1 MALWWSNTMAVSS
14 RQLISSHPNVH
25 VFICHHG
32 HCFGSIQV
40 YHPTRQKAIDDQGIL
55 LNFFFYVCF
64 GHWHVNTFIRWH
76 STHWLRWLPTQCTQ
90 RHSTLQ
96 GHAIWRHEVVFS
108 CLATQLLKAI
118 FDDSF
123 FAFRLV
129 YDICRLI
136 VQFVMPLLVVFGVY
150 LTIFWRLKNRP
161 ISQHSSNNKRRRR
174 TNIMII
180 SVSITFFLSWL
191 PYNTLN
197 FVLDLKAEQIQVSE
211 NSSLFLWA
219 LSINKNLFFM

>member
-1 MALWWSNTMAVSS
+1 M
-14 RQLISSHPNVH
+14 PNI
-25 VFICHHG
+25 IC
-32 HCFGSIQV
+32 
-40 YHPTRQKAIDDQGIL
+40 
-55 LNFFFYVCF
+55 YVRL
-64 GHWHVNTFIRWH
+64 GHWHVNTFVRWH
-76 STHWLRWLPTQCTQ
+76 PTHRLCWLSTQRTQ
-90 RHSTLQ
+90 RHPTLQ
-96 GHAIWRHEVVFS
+96 GHEIWRHEVRIQTHNS
-108 CLATQLLKAI
+108 RSNPI
-118 FDDSF
+118 FIIC
-123 FAFRLV
+123 FRLV

-197 FVLDLKAEQIQVSE
+197 FVLDLKAEQIQVRHQML
-211 NSSLFLWA
+211 SLT
-219 LSINKNLFFM
+219 